1 MFGIILLDD
10 NICIVV
16 IARLKA
22 IIFVLVVILDLVV
35 IIKVST
41 FIYKYTHVE
50 LVMISCFVIDPD

>member
-1 MFGIILLDD
+1 MYGMILLDD

-22 IIFVLVVILDLVV
+22 IIFVLMVILDLVV
-35 IIKVST
+35 VNEVST

-50 LVMISCFVIDPD
+50 LIML